1 MNAMLVNVL
10 VFLVAAVAVVPLAKR
25 LRLGSVLG
33 YLIAGLIIGPWG
45 LRVIP
50 DAEVVLHFAEFGV
63 VLLLFLI
70 GLELK
75 PQRLWELRRSIVGA
89 GLSQLVVTALVLGL
103 LAFAI
108 GERASSALL
117 IGLVLALSS
126 TAFALQIMTE
136 RRWNETTTGKTAFAI
151 LLFQDIAVIPLLAII
166 PLLGNRAEALSAG
179 AVWLSIAQAVGVIA
193 AILLIGPRLARPLF
207 RVVAATASRELFT
220 ALSLLIVIGM
230 ALLVSLVGMS
240 MALGAF
246 IGGVL
251 LADSEYRHEL
261 EIDIEPFKGLLMG
274 LFFMAVGMSMDIGL
288 ALGMPFVIAGLTL
301 AVLAVKFLAV
311 LVLARLLGLRE
322 HQPWQLAGLLCQGGE
337 FGFVV
342 FGAAAAAGVM
352 RQELVDL
359 LTAVIVLSM
368 VLTPLVLA
376 GAETLVSRLI
386 CTPLPPEP
394 DEIDD
399 PTRPVII
406 AGFGRYGQVVARLL
420 NANDIGTTVIDHD
433 PDQIELLRRLG
444 MTVYYGDATRL
455 DLLRAAGAESARLL
469 VIALDDPEAT
479 LRLVDLVR
487 EHFPRLPLS
496 VRVRNRPMA
505 YEMLE
510 RGIGNFER
518 ETFAAALNTGVR
530 ALVDLGVE
538 PARAAH
544 AGELFKAH
552 DEKFLRKLLHVRKDQ
567 KQLPLMVAQA
577 RADLERLMHAEA
589 EDENQRER
597 QVVGAR

>member
-1 MNAMLVNVL
+1 MNGMLVNVL

-45 LRVIP
+45 LRIIP

-75 PQRLWELRRSIVGA
+75 PRRLRELRRSIMGA
-89 GLSQLVVTALVLGL
+89 GVSQLVVTAAALGL
-103 LAFAI
+103 LALALGEALSLTLVI
-108 GERASSALL
+108 GM
-117 IGLVLALSS
+117 VLALSS

-136 RRWNETTTGKTAFAI
+136 RRWTETTTGKTAFAI

-166 PLLGNRAEALSAG
+166 PLLGSRADAVSAG
-179 AVWLSIAQAVGVIA
+179 AVWLGIAQAAGVIA
-193 AILLIGPRLARPLF
+193 AILVIGPRLARPLF
-207 RVVAATASRELFT
+207 RIVAATASRELFT

-261 EIDIEPFKGLLMG
+261 EVDIEPFKGLLMG
-274 LFFMAVGMSMDIGL
+274 LFFMAVGMSMDISL
-288 ALGMPFVIAGLTL
+288 ASSMPYLIAGLTV
-301 AVLAVKFLAV
+301 AVVTIKFLIV
-311 LVLARLLGLRE
+311 LVLARLLGLRQS
-322 HQPWQLAGLLCQGGE
+322 QPWQLAGLLCQGGE

-342 FGAAAAAGVM
+342 FGAAAAAGLM

-368 VLTPLVLA
+368 MLTPLVLA
-376 GAETLVSRLI
+376 GAEALVSRLI
-386 CTPLPPEP
+386 CSPLPPEP

-469 VIALDDPEAT
+469 IIALDDSEAT
-479 LRLVDLVR
+479 LRLVDLAR

-510 RGIGNFER
+510 RGIDNFER
-518 ETFAAALNTGVR
+518 ETFAGALNTGVR
-530 ALVDLGVE
+530 ALVDLGFDA
-538 PARAAH
+538 ARAAH
-544 AGELFKAH
+544 AGELFKSH
-552 DEKFLRKLLHVRKDQ
+552 DEDFLRRLMHVRKDQ
-567 KQLPLMVAQA
+567 KLLPLMVAQA

-589 EDENQRER
+589 ADENERER
-597 QVVGAR
+597 KVVGAR